1 MMTKERVTENNEL
14 AAWMREA
21 MEEVS
26 ADVREVES
34 GRPGSMR
41 TYTVDDLL
49 KELHS

>member
-1 MMTKERVTENNEL
+1 MMTKERTTENNDL

-21 MEEVS
+21 MDEVS

-41 TYTVDDLL
+41 TYTVDELL
-49 KELHS
+49 ALTES